1 VSRSIPR
8 PRGRRVGASHA
19 AFVAFALTTGVMPLL
34 SQTAMTEPTIDRK
47 SPKLDALIAQD
58 AKFEKLSDG
67 HKWVEG
73 PVWSSRGGFL
83 LFSDIPNNVIQKWE
97 PTKGISE
104 FLKPSG
110 YHGTEPFKGPEPGTN
125 GLTFDA
131 DGRLVACQH
140 GDRRV
145 ARWENNAWTALAEKY
160 EGKRL
165 NSPNDVVVHSSGA
178 LYFTDPPYGLPGRWD
193 DPQKELP
200 FQGVYRRGTD
210 GTLTLLTKELYA
222 PNGLAFSPDE
232 KTLYVAQSDP
242 KKAIWMTYPVKTD
255 GTVGEGRVFADAT
268 SSVGANQPGLPD
280 GMKVDTAGNIWT
292 TAPGGIWIFTP
303 AGEHLGTIATGV
315 PTANLAWGDDGS
327 TLYITA
333 NHAVWRVKT
342 KARGRIPG

>member
-1 VSRSIPR
+1 
-8 PRGRRVGASHA
+8 
-19 AFVAFALTTGVMPLL
+19 
-34 SQTAMTEPTIDRK
+34 MTQPTIDRK

-58 AKFEKLSDG
+58 ASFEKLSDG

-83 LFSDIPNNVIQKWE
+83 LYSDIPNNVIQKWE
-97 PTKGISE
+97 PGKGVSE

-110 YHGTEPFKGPEPGTN
+110 YHGKEPFTGPEPGTN

-131 DGRLVACQH
+131 NGRLIACQH
-140 GDRRV
+140 GDRRI
-145 ARWENNAWTALAEKY
+145 ARRENDAWTALAEKY

-178 LYFTDPPYGLPGRWD
+178 IYFTDPPYGLPGRWD
-193 DPQKELP
+193 DPKKELP
-200 FQGVYRRGTD
+200 FQGVYRRAAD
-210 GTLTLLTKELYA
+210 GTLTLLTKELNA

-242 KKAIWMTYPVKTD
+242 KKAIWMAYPVKAD

-268 SSVGANQPGLPD
+268 SSVGEKQPGLPD
-280 GMKVDTAGNIWT
+280 GLKVDTAGNIWT
-292 TAPGGIWIFTP
+292 TAPGGVWILTP
-303 AGEHLGTIATGV
+303 SGEHLGTIVTGV

-342 KARGRIPG
+342 KTKGRIP